1 MYADSVLLC
10 EILWK
15 VFLYTLGQYCLYE
28 SSNEYYIMKTQ
39 TVSGR
44 PPKFQEESTPIT
56 VTLPRRILNKISL
69 VDGDRA
75 KGIVK
80 CVESF
85 FRKDEGQIPVQIQN
99 VSECSGLIVVGSAKS
114 LQKISWLKMIEIA
127 PSKFLLSVPPGTAV
141 ESLEIAVEDLID
153 DLSHENLEEKDMLV
167 DLHRKIRHYRRKKNV
182 TKGEILLVKTAFSLV
197 AGFVLKNLDVLMDPE
212 FFCLLA

>member
-1 MYADSVLLC
+1 
-10 EILWK
+10 
-15 VFLYTLGQYCLYE
+15 
-28 SSNEYYIMKTQ
+28 MKTQ

-153 DLSHENLEEKDMLV
+153 DLSHENIEEKDMLL

-212 FFCLLA
+212 LFCLLA